1 MSVSLIGCG
10 HWGKNLFRN
19 FYDLGELDFF
29 SDVRDET
36 AKAFSEKFGVKCLSQ
51 KEILNSDSAAIA
63 IATPANTHY
72 KLAKKSLLSG
82 KHIFVEKPLAMS
94 VREVDDLINISS
106 KKNLHIMVGHLLH
119 YHPAFIKLK
128 DLLKDSKIG
137 KIQNIYSSRLSFGK
151 IRNNENV
158 LWSFAPHDVSMIL
171 SVVNSEIDD
180 IKCIGSSFLQ
190 KDIEDVC
197 TVFLNFKN
205 SIQAKIN
212 LSWISPYKEQKL
224 VIIGEKG
231 IIEFN
236 DILPWKEKL
245 SVIEFPDANL
255 LEKLLE
261 AKKSFIKLSEEEPL
275 KKECKYFIDLISG
288 KESPKTDASESR
300 RVIEVLS
307 TANNHLK
314 SI

>member
-1 MSVSLIGCG
+1 
-10 HWGKNLFRN
+10 
-19 FYDLGELDFF
+19 
-29 SDVRDET
+29 
-36 AKAFSEKFGVKCLSQ
+36 
-51 KEILNSDSAAIA
+51 
-63 IATPANTHY
+63 
-72 KLAKKSLLSG
+72 
-82 KHIFVEKPLAMS
+82 MS

-106 KKNLHIMVGHLLH
+106 KKNLHIMVSHLLH

-245 SVIEFPDANL
+245 RL
-255 LEKLLE
+255 LNFLMQILFLKNYQ
-261 AKKSFIKLSEEEPL
+261 KL
-275 KKECKYFIDLISG
+275 KKALSN
-288 KESPKTDASESR
+288 SPKK
-300 RVIEVLS
+300 
-307 TANNHLK
+307 NH
-314 SI
+314 